1 MGREKQKIK
10 GKDVLAFNENK
21 VKQPRMRGPEVC
33 CDTV

>member
-21 VKQPRMRGPEVC
+21 AKRPRMSGLEVC
-33 CDTV
+33 YDTV